1 MQPENAMQPNGAAT
15 ARRQNGRTEQT
26 ALARKQM
33 SASRRRSILLLTA
46 FSAFIPLTGKPTFRL
61 PKHN

>member
-15 ARRQNGRTEQT
+15 ARRQNGRMEQT

-33 SASRRRSILLLTA
+33 SASR
-46 FSAFIPLTGKPTFRL
+46 
-61 PKHN
+61 